1 MVEAMIRRT
10 LGVSLVAVLLALS
23 SWAGAQ
29 TQVVAIGAE
38 AVQTIEPEDSTEG
51 KIFLVTVGLPE
62 APPRAEFMS
71 AVLELVV
78 DASSVLPADLS
89 GGAVTL
95 EMAPLAHSWSGGT
108 LGTADL
114 RATTMKRT
122 VPVGSDRRVRID
134 VTEFVHHV
142 QTHPTKDY
150 GLAVGSLC
158 GSRSGRFELEAD
170 GMGSGVSAKI
180 TLYYKPENDD
190 LLEPTPR

>member
-1 MVEAMIRRT
+1 M
-10 LGVSLVAVLLALS
+10 VAVILALS

-29 TQVVAIGAE
+29 TQVVPIETE
-38 AVQTIEPEDSTEG
+38 AVQTIEPVDSTEG

-62 APPRAEFMS
+62 APVRAELMS

-95 EMAPLAHSWSGGT
+95 EIAPLAHSWSEGA
-108 LGTADL
+108 LEAADL

-122 VPVGSDRRVRID
+122 VLVGEGRRVRVD
-134 VTEFVHHV
+134 VTEFIHYVRA
-142 QTHPTKDY
+142 HPTENY

-158 GSRSGRFELEAD
+158 GSRSAQFDLEED
-170 GMGSGVSAKI
+170 GMGSGVTAKL
-180 TLYYKPENDD
+180 TLYYKPEHDE

>member
-1 MVEAMIRRT
+1 MIMV
-10 LGVSLVAVLLALS
+10 VLALS
-23 SWAGAQ
+23 SWVGAQ
-29 TQVVAIGAE
+29 TQVVPIEAE
-38 AVQTIEPEDSTEG
+38 AVQTIEPRDSTEG
-51 KIFLVTVGLPE
+51 KIFLLTVGLPE

-95 EMAPLAHSWSGGT
+95 EIAPLAHSWSGGT

-122 VPVGSDRRVRID
+122 VPVGEGRRVRID
-134 VTEFVHHV
+134 VTEFVHYVHAH
-142 QTHPTKDY
+142 QTENY

-158 GSRSGRFELEAD
+158 GSRSGRFELEVD

-180 TLYYKPENDD
+180 TLYYKPENDN